1 MRAVV
6 RFGAIFLEP
15 DPNFKGGLIG
25 LGMTE
30 TLKGL
35 TTPPPNRMK
44 NPINLLILPLLG
56 ISSAFSGDVSTP
68 TNTQTGLPLA
78 ASESKYSPYLGF
90 SGVLGEQSIG
100 GTEFDVDG
108 VRVIG
113 GLCLSDGFSID
124 GRYEFLGATDAAP
137 IREIDSTEFRA
148 ILNYQ
153 KNVSDS
159 FSLSGGIGYGWLD
172 VEASPRFIGGSLTA
186 EALLINVGIK
196 YTSDR
201 FWATCLYTHGFT
213 NSEFNSGG
221 WLELPQAANE
231 DVGYIEATLGYNIN
245 ESLSAT
251 LSLESQVLGD
261 TLIEKEWL
269 AGIGLLYKF

>member
-1 MRAVV
+1 
-6 RFGAIFLEP
+6 
-15 DPNFKGGLIG
+15 
-25 LGMTE
+25 
-30 TLKGL
+30 
-35 TTPPPNRMK
+35 MK
-44 NPINLLILPLLG
+44 NQINLLILPLLG
-56 ISSAFSGDVSTP
+56 ISSAFSGDVSAP
-68 TNTQTGLPLA
+68 TNTKTGLPLA
-78 ASESKYSPYLGF
+78 ASESKYIPYLGF

-108 VRVIG
+108 VRVIA
-113 GLCLSDGFSID
+113 GLLLSDGFSID
-124 GRYEFLGATDAAP
+124 GRYEFLGASDGSTKLTSLD
-137 IREIDSTEFRA
+137 EIDSTEFRV

-153 KNVSDS
+153 KNISNS

-172 VEASPRFIGGSLTA
+172 VEASPRFEGGVLAA
-186 EALLINVGIK
+186 EALLINVGVK

-201 FWATCLYTHGFT
+201 FWASCLYTHGFT

-261 TLIEKEWL
+261 TLIEKDWL